1 MSLAPIGL
9 RELSEQCRRRARLDT
24 TENMTAIVLL
34 LAAKAIEQQADRLVR
49 LAHDIEQ
56 QEASNVR

>member
-1 MSLAPIGL
+1 
-9 RELSEQCRRRARLDT
+9 
-24 TENMTAIVLL
+24 MTAIVLL

-56 QEASNVR
+56 QEARS